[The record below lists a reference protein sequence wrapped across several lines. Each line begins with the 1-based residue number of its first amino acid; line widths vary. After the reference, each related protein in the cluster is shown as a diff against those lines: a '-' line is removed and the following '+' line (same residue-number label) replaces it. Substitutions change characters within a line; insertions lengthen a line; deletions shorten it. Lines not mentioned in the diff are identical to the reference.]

1 MLRFRKICVALIAA
15 LLIGSASVSSAA
27 TYSYVGNPFTTFIGN
42 GVPNSN
48 AQNAFA
54 GKSVSAEFSVA
65 SPLGADFIGIV
76 NPTAFSFSGSLIPLT
91 NPSSYSFNIQTSD
104 TGAII
109 GWLIS
114 VQMAVGPAALGITT
128 SPHGDS
134 SFSLGPTTVITASN
148 SVPGTWYGPSTC
160 NHCDP
165 HVDAPAPLIGASVP
179 GLAIGFGV
187 IWLMRQ
193 RARRKID
200 WVAGTTR
207 SHDPSPDAAC
217 SSS

>member
-1 MLRFRKICVALIAA
+1 MYLGEPDRVRLVMLRFRKICVALIAA
-15 LLIGSASVSSAA
+15 SLIGSSSVSSAD
-27 TYSYVGNPFTTFIGN
+27 TYSYVGNPFTTFVGD

-48 AQNAFA
+48 AYNAFA

-65 SPLGADFIGIV
+65 SPLGDDFIGIV
-76 NPTAFSFSGSLIPLT
+76 NPTAFSFSGALIPLT

-114 VQMAVGPAALGITT
+114 IQMAFGPAALGIST
-128 SPHGDS
+128 STQGDS
-134 SFSLGPTTVITASN
+134 SFSRGPGTMITASN
-148 SVPGTWYGPSTC
+148 SVPGTWSGPSTC

-187 IWLMRQ
+187 LWLMRQ

-200 WVAGTTR
+200 
-207 SHDPSPDAAC
+207 
-217 SSS
+217 